1 METLLKPQLT
11 LNNPRKSPMN
21 MTIETLRRVLF
32 ESGLGKFGQLLVER
46 GIISPQELTVLM
58 REQLNIPSVD
68 LNTYQIQP
76 EALQLIPESLARK
89 YNVIPLTIT
98 SDALQV
104 AIANASDILTLET
117 LTVLAKRR
125 IELVLAGTGEIQEAI
140 NRNYKAYREIEE
152 QFSGIDSHLLDE
164 VAVETSAN
172 APVVR
177 ALELIIHD
185 AIKSRASDIH
195 IEPEENRLRVRHR
208 VDGVLHET
216 VSLPLSAQAP
226 LISRIKIMANMNI
239 ADHRPQDGQF
249 SIKVKDKSIDIRVA
263 TITTAYGEMAVLRV
277 LDKSFAALSLNQLG
291 FLPGSLERY
300 EHMLGAPFG
309 MVLISG
315 PTGSGK
321 TTTLYASING
331 FDCKA
336 RNIITVEDPIEY
348 RFNGINQIQINARA
362 GLTFASGLRSIMRL
376 DPNVILVGEIRDSET
391 AKIAIQAALTGHLVL
406 ASVHANDSVGS
417 LFRLIDLGVEPFL
430 VSAAVIGSVAQR
442 MVRRVCPYCQ
452 RPSPAPVH
460 GRLAYSKEMNEELT
474 EFNYGSGCNSCAN
487 TGYLGRV
494 ASFEI
499 LTVSDE
505 IRRLVLTGSSA
516 AEIRAQ
522 AGKEGMVSMLH
533 DAMLKAKAG
542 LTTPCEA
549 MRCVFSIE

>member
-1 METLLKPQLT
+1 
-11 LNNPRKSPMN
+11 MN
-21 MTIETLRRVLF
+21 MTIETLRRVLAK
-32 ESGLGKFGQLLVER
+32 SGLAEFGQSLVER
-46 GIISPQELTVLM
+46 GVITQDELAAIM
-58 REQLNIPSVD
+58 RVQRDMPSVD
-68 LNTYQIQP
+68 LNTFQIQP

-125 IELVLAGTGEIQEAI
+125 VELVIAGATEIQEAI
-140 NRNYKAYREIEE
+140 NRNYKANREIEE
-152 QFSGIDSHLLDE
+152 QFGGIDSPLLDE
-164 VAVETSAN
+164 IAVEFTAN

-177 ALELIIHD
+177 ALELIIQE

-208 VDGVLHET
+208 IDGFLHET

-249 SIKVKDKSIDIRVA
+249 SIRVKDKAIDIRVA

-291 FLPGSLERY
+291 FLPGSLEKY
-300 EHMLGAPFG
+300 ERMLGAPFG

-331 FDCKA
+331 FDCKG

-417 LFRLIDLGVEPFL
+417 LYRLIDLGVEPFL

-442 MVRRVCPYCQ
+442 MVRRVCHHCQ
-452 RPSPAPVH
+452 HPSPAPVQ
-460 GRLAYSKEMNEELT
+460 GRVAYSREMNEERD
-474 EFNYGSGCNSCAN
+474 EFSYGSGCNSCAN

-505 IRRLVLTGSSA
+505 VRRLLLTGASA
-516 AEIRAQ
+516 ADIRTQ

-533 DAMLKAKAG
+533 DSMLKVKAG
-542 LTTPCEA
+542 LTTPDEA
-549 MRCVFSIE
+549 LRCVFSIE